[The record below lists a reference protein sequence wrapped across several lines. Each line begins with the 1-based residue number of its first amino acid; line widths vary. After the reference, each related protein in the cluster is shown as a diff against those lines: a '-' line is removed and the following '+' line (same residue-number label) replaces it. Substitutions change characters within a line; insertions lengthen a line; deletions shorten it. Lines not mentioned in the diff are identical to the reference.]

1 MILNS
6 VEFLEDKTILNQF
19 MVSTSFRSIAS
30 CGRSESGVSSTGLLP
45 DNPVLAKPSQ
55 FNKNPKALHVMDM
68 LSVIPSWNYYP
79 GFKKVRTNTQFR
91 EA

>member
-6 VEFLEDKTILNQF
+6 VEFLEDNNILNQS
-19 MVSTSFRSIAS
+19 MVYTSFRWIAS

-68 LSVIPSWNYYP
+68 LSVIPSRNYCP
-79 GFKKVRTNTQFR
+79 GFKKYARTHNLR